1 MRYLG
6 NSIYDIKYIKYPVTD
21 TIDSG
26 SVKAYYFWPIK
37 KMRKIFCKLLK

>member
-21 TIDSG
+21 TIESG

-37 KMRKIFCKLLK
+37 KWEKYFVNF